1 MTNINNES
9 RRQIILE
16 EIEAVG
22 HISTT
27 NDAFAKK
34 LFSHKDILIDF
45 LNAILQREG
54 ENLITDLN
62 YTDTELHAE
71 NSYGKISRL
80 DICCTLVSGEQI
92 DIEIQVANEG
102 SWIGRSLFYWSK
114 LYEGTLVK
122 GESYDELKPV
132 ICINVLKFNIFTDSS
147 MQEPH
152 TTAKICN
159 MENREPITSLLELHF
174 LELQKFKM
182 KKISEMSRAE
192 KWLAYFSGKLTRKD
206 EATMQ
211 SDQILSKAID
221 IRNSFMKDP
230 ENYAAYLNR
239 EMEILDYKSMMK
251 QKLEEGRKEGREEG
265 REEGIV
271 HGEEKAEIRILR
283 NMIANGYKTDEA
295 LRIMGI
301 PEAQWE
307 ALKVKLK

>member
-1 MTNINNES
+1 
-9 RRQIILE
+9 
-16 EIEAVG
+16 
-22 HISTT
+22 
-27 NDAFAKK
+27 
-34 LFSHKDILIDF
+34 
-45 LNAILQREG
+45 
-54 ENLITDLN
+54 
-62 YTDTELHAE
+62 
-71 NSYGKISRL
+71 
-80 DICCTLVSGEQI
+80 
-92 DIEIQVANEG
+92 
-102 SWIGRSLFYWSK
+102 
-114 LYEGTLVK
+114 
-122 GESYDELKPV
+122 
-132 ICINVLKFNIFTDSS
+132 

-192 KWLAYFSGKLTRKD
+192 KWLAYFSGKLTRRD

-251 QKLEEGRKEGREEG
+251 QKLEEGRKEGREE
-265 REEGIV
+265 
-271 HGEEKAEIRILR
+271 EKIRILR